1 MPAPNLL
8 CAGWAKTKL
17 DIVQA
22 ALFSY
27 PSIILKISIDIS
39 ITFTVTFN
47 NIIAI
52 ISFLYFVIDIELKER
67 HCQFCQNGSIEM
79 QCFLVWWWCNGLEN
93 MLLHLHLQV
102 TIRFARVITFLASK
116 GFLASVRKSVIPQ
129 TAWIPARKVALIA
142 CKGFFSRMLPH
153 VFL

>member
-1 MPAPNLL
+1 MNNVGQPE
-8 CAGWAKTKL
+8 W
-17 DIVQA
+17 DINNSHCDACSQPVVRWLSQNKIRHCTEA

-67 HCQFCQNGSIEM
+67 HCQFVKM
-79 QCFLVWWWCNGLEN
+79 DRLRCN
-93 MLLHLHLQV
+93 
-102 TIRFARVITFLASK
+102 
-116 GFLASVRKSVIPQ
+116 
-129 TAWIPARKVALIA
+129 
-142 CKGFFSRMLPH
+142 
-153 VFL
+153 VF